1 MKIQWQVNHHPRHF
15 PVQLTDAVATNDKVG
30 WIENKALHEIQ
41 RRAVHFG
48 RSGSIKSKM
57 N

>member
-1 MKIQWQVNHHPRHF
+1 MKILWQVNHHPRHF